1 MKRTILID
9 ANIVI
14 RFLLGDH
21 PEFSAKAKLIFTEAQ
36 AGLHT
41 IYFDEVVIAEVI
53 WTLSSYYRLE
63 KTVIV
68 NQLEKLISQKWIINP
83 RKKLLLQSLF
93 LYKEKGLDY
102 IDCWIF
108 IVNRSLK
115 TSLETFD
122 RDLKKLQ

>member
-1 MKRTILID
+1 MKKTILID

-21 PEFSAKAKLIFTEAQ
+21 PEFSAKAKLIFAKAQ
-36 AGLHT
+36 TGLHT

-53 WTLSSYYRLE
+53 WTLSSYYKIE

-93 LYKEKGLDY
+93 LYKEKNLDY

-122 RDLKKLQ
+122 YDLKKLQ